1 MFLVSVIPI
10 LVRVSE
16 YAYIFCSVKI
26 KMNSR
31 IIGIHLASPPLTVT
45 CTLTA
50 CYSFTAMSTGTSS
63 NVTGLLFCSQ
73 TEALVLVFFFS
84 YLNQQKKTFLFVL
97 FVVLANF
104 KGEHAPVPFS
114 HICMQTLF
122 ECYIRQFSSFVRKET
137 KSLFFTT
144 LSTIKETG
152 MFLSTIAGTSQI
164 QFFPSLQ
171 YLALKHMQQY
181 QQDEENV

>member
-1 MFLVSVIPI
+1 MSHLSAFCSLSSQQHWSVICTRQSHGSHNSYFLLIEKKQKQTILEILVIKKERNKQENCRVTNYPVISLYKSQHEPVSFKCWGGDCQTLDELVQTKETFWTMRFFVICTETSPKRSMFLVSVIPI

-63 NVTGLLFCSQ
+63 NVTGLLFCS
-73 TEALVLVFFFS
+73 
-84 YLNQQKKTFLFVL
+84 
-97 FVVLANF
+97 
-104 KGEHAPVPFS
+104 
-114 HICMQTLF
+114 
-122 ECYIRQFSSFVRKET
+122 
-137 KSLFFTT
+137 
-144 LSTIKETG
+144 
-152 MFLSTIAGTSQI
+152 
-164 QFFPSLQ
+164 
-171 YLALKHMQQY
+171 
-181 QQDEENV
+181 

>member
-1 MFLVSVIPI
+1 MRFFVICTETSPKRSMFLVSVIPI

-31 IIGIHLASPPLTVT
+31 IIGIHLASPPPTVT

-84 YLNQQKKTFLFVL
+84 YLNQKK
-97 FVVLANF
+97 
-104 KGEHAPVPFS
+104 
-114 HICMQTLF
+114 
-122 ECYIRQFSSFVRKET
+122 
-137 KSLFFTT
+137 LFFLYCLLFWPISKGNMLLCHFHIYVCRHCLNAIFVSFPL
-144 LSTIKETG
+144 LSERKPKV
-152 MFLSTIAGTSQI
+152 FFSQ
-164 QFFPSLQ
+164 L
-171 YLALKHMQQY
+171 
-181 QQDEENV
+181 